1 MTQSILVLTEADQE
15 GLRKVSRE
23 AIGLGK
29 SLADAQGLELVALI
43 FSDSREQAEQA
54 LQSGAGRA
62 ICLSTAQSEAGSG
75 EALAA
80 FAAQAVE
87 TSVPELIIAGASSQ
101 GRELGSRLAA
111 RLGASLAQDVMSCE
125 IQKNGV
131 CTVTRPM
138 YGGRIVA
145 TLTLS
150 GAPKIISIRPN
161 AFPGPQPAA
170 AEQGTI
176 TSLTPESPPALRLT
190 LVNRVVQQDHLDI
203 SEADVIVSGG
213 YGAGEEGF
221 QALEA
226 LAEKLHGAVG
236 ASRSAVDAGW
246 RPVQDQV
253 GQTGKVVSPKLYL
266 ACGIS
271 GAIQHVTGIAT
282 AKTVVAVNKDPQA
295 PIFAKA
301 DLGVVGDLHSI
312 LPLMTKALEQH
323 PKEAF

>member
-1 MTQSILVLTEADQE
+1 MTQSILVLTEAEQG

-23 AIGLGK
+23 AIALGK
-29 SLADAQGLELVALI
+29 GLADSRGLELVALI

-54 LQSGAGRA
+54 LQFGAGRA
-62 ICLSTAQSEAGSG
+62 ICLSSAQAENLCG

-80 FAAQAVE
+80 YAAQAVE
-87 TSVPELIIAGASSQ
+87 ASDPEMIIAGASSQ
-101 GRELGSRLAA
+101 GRELCSRLAA
-111 RLGASLAQDVMSCE
+111 RLKAPLAQDIMSCE
-125 IQKNGV
+125 AQDGV
-131 CTVTRPM
+131 CSVTRPM
-138 YGGRIVA
+138 YGGRILA
-145 TLTLS
+145 TLKLT

-161 AFPGPQPAA
+161 AFPEIQPEGTARGDIHTL
-170 AEQGTI
+170 EQ
-176 TSLTPESPPALRLT
+176 TSTPGLRLKIVDT
-190 LVNRVVQQDHLDI
+190 VAQPEHLDI

-246 RPVQDQV
+246 RPVHDQV
-253 GQTGKVVSPKLYL
+253 GQTGKVVSPNLYL

-301 DLGVVGDLHSI
+301 DLGVVGDLHQI
-312 LPLMTKALEQH
+312 VPLLTEALG
-323 PKEAF
+323 